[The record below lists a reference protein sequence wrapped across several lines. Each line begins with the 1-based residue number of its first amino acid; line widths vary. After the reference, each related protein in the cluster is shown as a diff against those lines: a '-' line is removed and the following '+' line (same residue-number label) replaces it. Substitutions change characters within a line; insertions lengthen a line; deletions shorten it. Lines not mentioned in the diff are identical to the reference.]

1 MAPSGVAT
9 PREKAPPLLRHLLQ
23 LFKCGSREEKLRF
36 AQLFFTWVALT
47 GLCVALASFVVYLW
61 TLDNHNQSD
70 FDTVNDLGQT
80 FAVLVGLILT
90 VYLERSVEKR
100 RRVKLAHETGKD
112 AEKKANDQ
120 EAIPNSFTALVFV
133 FILLYASIVFPLQR
147 LGTGACETFPCHD
160 VLKVILVNVALVSGG
175 NLLVFLV
182 AFQTQFVA
190 LELVDAKQRAS
201 TTYRVIPGRYS
212 RP

>member
-1 MAPSGVAT
+1 MAGSGAAS

-23 LFKCGSREEKLRF
+23 LFKCGSREEKLLF
-36 AQLFFTWVALT
+36 GQLLFTWIALT
-47 GLCVALASFVVYLW
+47 GLCVALATFVVYLW

-100 RRVKLAHETGKD
+100 RRVKVAHETGKD
-112 AEKKANDQ
+112 AEKRANDQ

-133 FILLYASIVFPLQR
+133 FILLYSSVVFPLQR
-147 LGTGACETFPCHD
+147 LGTGACETFPCHG

-190 LELVDAKQRAS
+190 LELGNAS
-201 TTYRVIPGRYS
+201 QGASLAYRVVPGRY
-212 RP
+212 PKF